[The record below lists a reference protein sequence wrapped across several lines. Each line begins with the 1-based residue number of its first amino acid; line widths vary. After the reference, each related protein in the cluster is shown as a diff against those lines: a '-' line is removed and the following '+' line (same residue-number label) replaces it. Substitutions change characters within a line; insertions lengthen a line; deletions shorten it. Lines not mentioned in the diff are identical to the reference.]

1 MYKTI
6 LVAVDGSDGS
16 LQAARTAALL
26 AKRSGACVMLV
37 SVFDPATYSPSYY
50 GAWELTGEIQSAD
63 DIASEILDN
72 VERRSLP
79 VFQDAGIT
87 SEMIRERGHP
97 ADRIVKTAHDF
108 DADLVVMGSR
118 GMGGWQAL
126 VVGSVS
132 TGVLHHAPCPVLIAR
147 GEAKPFE
154 RILLGADG
162 SEGSRKATDA
172 AIGLAKQFDAQL
184 TALNVCKSMRPV
196 GKEALESVGS
206 RAQKRILDFVAQST
220 ETLLKEANLAP
231 SIRQEEGEPAEVIT
245 RVAAD
250 EGFDLIVLGSRGMG
264 GFGSLLLGSVSDKVV
279 RHARCPVL
287 VVR

>member
-97 ADRIVKTAHDF
+97 ADRIVK
-108 DADLVVMGSR
+108 
-118 GMGGWQAL
+118 
-126 VVGSVS
+126 
-132 TGVLHHAPCPVLIAR
+132 AP
-147 GEAKPFE
+147 F
-154 RILLGADG
+154 
-162 SEGSRKATDA
+162 
-172 AIGLAKQFDAQL
+172 Q
-184 TALNVCKSMRPV
+184 
-196 GKEALESVGS
+196 
-206 RAQKRILDFVAQST
+206 
-220 ETLLKEANLAP
+220 
-231 SIRQEEGEPAEVIT
+231 
-245 RVAAD
+245 
-250 EGFDLIVLGSRGMG
+250 
-264 GFGSLLLGSVSDKVV
+264 
-279 RHARCPVL
+279 
-287 VVR
+287 